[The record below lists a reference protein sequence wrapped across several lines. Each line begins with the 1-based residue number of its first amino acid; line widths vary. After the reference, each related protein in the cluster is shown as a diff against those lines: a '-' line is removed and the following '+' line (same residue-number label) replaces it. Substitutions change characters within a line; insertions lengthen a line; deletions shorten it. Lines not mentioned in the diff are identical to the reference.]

1 MVTFDAILGYFTQ
14 FSPGSQQNMIAFS
27 GPAFNGNRVDREDVC
42 WCLERKV
49 FTSVVKV

>member
-1 MVTFDAILGYFTQ
+1 MPFTDILL

-27 GPAFNGNRVDREDVC
+27 GPAFHGKRVGKGAVC
-42 WCLERKV
+42 CCLERKV

>member
-1 MVTFDAILGYFTQ
+1 MTFDAILGYFTQ

-27 GPAFNGNRVDREDVC
+27 GPAFYGNRVCKGAVC
-42 WCLERKV
+42 YCLERKV